1 MCKSADA
8 DGATTTKTTTKV
20 KELKAARAAAE
31 ATAIKGKPLEL
42 VIADESG
49 NPRKASTVSAASMS
63 TQSMMRGILNPRS
76 PTEAELGMW
85 WMFLRDVVR
94 SSMGI
99 VSAEIWQDVD
109 DSAGVVLKRIAYYTD
124 PNYEAFDASEELL
137 NGDPGECVPGVGMAG
152 VLWDMMAQKGAP
164 VEWRLLSGIAADE
177 DIPDDPRIDAA
188 AKAFGHVGAQYLE
201 GRQPYAS
208 MWSANEAEHDNG
220 AMLLFFARGGTTGDE
235 TQKLLNLLNNPA
247 NVAYFRTTATLGGA
261 MVAQAASRATL
272 NQAKVNRTEAWRKL
286 RMLLASGQFLELVK
300 AEVEKIESGEVK
312 LVDKKPRTKWETFV
326 FDAKDWLR
334 VYAKKFKGVP
344 GAKAPK
350 IAGIKGVVAWRTCAY
365 TWFGTAI
372 SLLVLSALSQ
382 LTATETDGAYFLM
395 LGSFGALMALHYG
408 APNSPLAQPRNALG
422 GCTLAATISILFYYL
437 SGPEFANALPKW
449 AAQALAPATAIA
461 VSQRFNLL
469 HPPAGAVALIFVSG
483 GAKVVDL
490 GWMYLVTPLLVG
502 NCICCLVAMLLNNAV
517 KGRQYPVF
525 WCAAPPTE
533 AHQHP
538 RLTPFPAPPGETVA
552 ALLPSSPVP
561 IAYR

>member
-1 MCKSADA
+1 
-8 DGATTTKTTTKV
+8 
-20 KELKAARAAAE
+20 
-31 ATAIKGKPLEL
+31 
-42 VIADESG
+42 
-49 NPRKASTVSAASMS
+49 
-63 TQSMMRGILNPRS
+63 
-76 PTEAELGMW
+76 MW
-85 WMFLRDVVR
+85 
-94 SSMGI
+94 G
-99 VSAEIWQDVD
+99 
-109 DSAGVVLKRIAYYTD
+109 
-124 PNYEAFDASEELL
+124 
-137 NGDPGECVPGVGMAG
+137 
-152 VLWDMMAQKGAP
+152 
-164 VEWRLLSGIAADE
+164 
-177 DIPDDPRIDAA
+177 
-188 AKAFGHVGAQYLE
+188 
-201 GRQPYAS
+201 
-208 MWSANEAEHDNG
+208 ANEAEHDNG

-286 RMLLASGQFLELVK
+286 RLLLASGQFLELVK

-350 IAGIKGVVAWRTCAY
+350 IAGIKAFVAWRTCPY

-382 LTATETDGAYFLM
+382 LTATETDGTYFLM

-461 VSQRFNLL
+461 VSQRFNA
-469 HPPAGAVALIFVSG
+469 PPARRRRRAHLR
-483 GAKVVDL
+483 L
-490 GWMYLVTPLLVG
+490 RRRQ
-502 NCICCLVAMLLNNAV
+502 
-517 KGRQYPVF
+517 GRQPRVDVLRDAPPRRQLHLLPRRDAPQQRHQGPAISRLL
-525 WCAAPPTE
+525 AAPPTE
-533 AHQHP
+533 ASDFCEPAARCLPP
-538 RLTPFPAPPGETVA
+538 RSHRL
-552 ALLPSSPVP
+552 SIRSPHSQSIVLSVS
-561 IAYR
+561 

>member
-1 MCKSADA
+1 MCKPPPTTTR
-8 DGATTTKTTTKV
+8 ATTAENHHKV

-42 VIADESG
+42 VVADESG

-63 TQSMMRGILNPRS
+63 TRSMMRGILNPRS

-208 MWSANEAEHDNG
+208 MWGANEAEHDNG

-286 RMLLASGQFLELVK
+286 RLLLASGQFLELVK

-312 LVDKKPRTKWETFV
+312 LVDKPRTRWETFV

-350 IAGIKGVVAWRTCAY
+350 IAGIKAFVAWRTCAY

-483 GAKVVDL
+483 GAKVVNL

-517 KGRQYPVF
+517 KGPTISRLLVR
-525 WCAAPPTE
+525 AARPLLDL
-533 AHQHP
+533 
-538 RLTPFPAPPGETVA
+538 RLTPFPPPGDVP
-552 ALLPSSPVP
+552 LPVLHRLSIRPPS
-561 IAYR
+561 

>member
-1 MCKSADA
+1 M
-8 DGATTTKTTTKV
+8 

-63 TQSMMRGILNPRS
+63 TQSMMRGILNPRN

-220 AMLLFFARGGTTGDE
+220 AMLLS
-235 TQKLLNLLNNPA
+235 
-247 NVAYFRTTATLGGA
+247 
-261 MVAQAASRATL
+261 SRA
-272 NQAKVNRTEAWRKL
+272 
-286 RMLLASGQFLELVK
+286 
-300 AEVEKIESGEVK
+300 
-312 LVDKKPRTKWETFV
+312 
-326 FDAKDWLR
+326 
-334 VYAKKFKGVP
+334 
-344 GAKAPK
+344 
-350 IAGIKGVVAWRTCAY
+350 
-365 TWFGTAI
+365 
-372 SLLVLSALSQ
+372 
-382 LTATETDGAYFLM
+382 
-395 LGSFGALMALHYG
+395 
-408 APNSPLAQPRNALG
+408 
-422 GCTLAATISILFYYL
+422 
-437 SGPEFANALPKW
+437 
-449 AAQALAPATAIA
+449 
-461 VSQRFNLL
+461 
-469 HPPAGAVALIFVSG
+469 
-483 GAKVVDL
+483 
-490 GWMYLVTPLLVG
+490 
-502 NCICCLVAMLLNNAV
+502 
-517 KGRQYPVF
+517 
-525 WCAAPPTE
+525 AAPPATRRRSCSTCSTTRRTSPIS
-533 AHQHP
+533 A
-538 RLTPFPAPPGETVA
+538 RRRRSAARWWRRRRAAPPST
-552 ALLPSSPVP
+552 
-561 IAYR
+561 RRR